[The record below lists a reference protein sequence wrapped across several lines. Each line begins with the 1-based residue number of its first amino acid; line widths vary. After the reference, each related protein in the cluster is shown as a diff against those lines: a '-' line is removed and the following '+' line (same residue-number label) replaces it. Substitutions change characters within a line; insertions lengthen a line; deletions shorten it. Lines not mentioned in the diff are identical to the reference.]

1 MRKQMSYTL
10 QPRFHTDEGMTQQ
23 KPLPFSRIVY
33 HFSTLRRNEPYS
45 GGIGLIKSIVKPFL
59 ARGLNETLIFQSLL
73 LDCLNFLRQ
82 PINLF
87 NSIDK
92 TKFPYYTLPPTQHYS
107 FFGNLPPLFV
117 WQTTGFLN
125 AHWTVREIQIPSK
138 PVARN
143 LK

>member
-1 MRKQMSYTL
+1 MSYTL

-23 KPLPFSRIVY
+23 KPLLSLGSYTTFRLYGVTSL
-33 HFSTLRRNEPYS
+33 T
-45 GGIGLIKSIVKPFL
+45 L

-82 PINLF
+82 PINAF

-92 TKFPYYTLPPTQHYS
+92 TKFPYYTLLPTQHYS

-138 PVARN
+138 PVAQN
-143 LK
+143 LKWLFFPNFTKMKDERDIHW